1 MNILEYLIED
11 VRSYPDKTAF
21 SDAQK
26 SFTYKELLDQILKI
40 SAYIQSSLKNTAS
53 ETPVPI
59 GVFADHDVLS
69 LLAFFGTACSG
80 NFYIPIDPRQP
91 QAKIEKILLDS
102 QAPAVIGRS
111 GQDELLPETYNGR
124 FFDIASC
131 LSATPDERND
141 AVSILPD
148 HVEQH
153 PLYMV
158 YTSGSTGMP
167 KGVLKSHEAVCDFI
181 EAYTDTFDFQH
192 DEIIG
197 NQTPFFF
204 DASAKDIYLTLK
216 LGATMEIIPEE
227 KFLLPPALIR
237 FLNEKQITF
246 ISWVP
251 SALSLITQYN
261 TFTELVPETLK
272 KVFFVGEAFPVK
284 HFRKWQEALPDIEY
298 VNLYGASELAGICC
312 FYRVPAGFEGDS
324 LPIGKPLK
332 NCKVYLAD
340 NESEGSVTVI
350 TEPKKTGE
358 IYLVSNALAIKYYND
373 PAKTAASFITVA
385 GERTFKT
392 GDLAWYDEE
401 GNLHFAARNDSQIKH
416 MGQRI
421 ELGEIESICQTLPVI
436 DKACCLYNNEKKRIY
451 LFCQLTPGAQED
463 MKSIL
468 IKLKSILVT
477 YMMPQRVVIMD
488 RLPVNANGKIDRQA
502 LKNEM

>member
-1 MNILEYLIED
+1 MNILEYLIEN
-11 VRSYPDKTAF
+11 VRTCPDKTAF
-21 SDAQK
+21 SDTQM
-26 SFTYKELLDQILKI
+26 SCTYKELLDQCCRV
-40 SAYIQSSLKNTAS
+40 SAFLQNHLTDVKK

-69 LLAFFGTACSG
+69 LIAFAGIACSG

-91 QAKIEKILLDS
+91 ETKIEKILLDS
-102 QAPAVIGRS
+102 GAPAVIGRS
-111 GQDELLPETYNGR
+111 GQDTLLPASYTGQ
-124 FFDIASC
+124 FFEIAGC
-131 LSATPDERND
+131 LEEAAAAPDQAIVFPAD
-141 AVSILPD
+141 DKS
-148 HVEQH
+148 HH

-158 YTSGSTGMP
+158 YTSGSTGNP

-192 DEIIG
+192 EEVIG

-216 LGATMEIIPEE
+216 MGATMEIIPEE

-237 FLNEKQITF
+237 YLNEKKITF

-251 SALSLITQYN
+251 SALALITQYN

-312 FYRVPAGFEGDS
+312 YYRVPPGFDGDS

-340 NESEGSVTVI
+340 NEVKDSVKVI

-358 IYLVSNALAIKYYND
+358 IYLVSNALAMQYYND
-373 PAKTAASFITVA
+373 PDKTAASFITVD

-392 GDLAWYDEE
+392 GDLAWYDEDMD
-401 GNLHFAARNDSQIKH
+401 LHFAARNDSQIKH

-436 DKACCLYNNEKKRIY
+436 DKACCLYNSEKKRIY
-451 LFCQLTPGAQED
+451 LFCQLSPGAQED

-468 IKLKSILVT
+468 IKLKNILVT
-477 YMMPQRVVIMD
+477 YMMPQRVVIKD